1 MPTTAKSRTRP
12 RKTCYEGEGSE
23 EESSYEGKKCVVVE
37 ARWFER
43 ETYYRGAD
51 IANPSQMR
59 EYADAQVKLIQK
71 NIPGFKV
78 VRQTRKVLRRAFIG
92 SEILGAIDKPMVPPG
107 YFGWEC
113 ITGFHD
119 EGKNQFYGIVR
130 SAKDPQRWANKFL
143 SQVMFLMNSQSKG
156 GIMAEKGAFDSERQ
170 AEESWAKTDAITWM
184 KKGALQGQSPM
195 VLPKAGGAVPARLL
209 CPLRDIAG
217 VHFAGHRPVA

>member
-1 MPTTAKSRTRP
+1 
-12 RKTCYEGEGSE
+12 
-23 EESSYEGKKCVVVE
+23 
-37 ARWFER
+37 
-43 ETYYRGAD
+43 
-51 IANPSQMR
+51 MR

-195 VLPKAGGAVPARLL
+195 VLPKARRRSSRKASLPSTRHRRSPFRRSQACRLSSSARARSIRLA
-209 CPLRDIAG
+209 CWNTSAG
-217 VHFAGHRPVA
+217 SRR